1 MQEKGLKVA
10 DVCVSSVEWY
20 VDAYVI
26 IPSEVLTTPSLSS
39 SHSAITLVCAVSPYQ
54 AYASLLR
61 PSIFFVD
68 AWRVVIRSRSID

>member
-10 DVCVSSVEWY
+10 DVCVSSGGWY

-26 IPSEVLTTPSLSS
+26 TPSQVLTTPSLSS
-39 SHSAITLVCAVSPYQ
+39 SHSAINLVCAVSPHQ
-54 AYASLLR
+54 TYASLLR